1 MEICDSN
8 RFYSHAHIIKEYC
21 DFPDDEP
28 IPLAIQHG
36 VGRRIRQLAHEHYEE
51 PIFDY
56 WVYNEWVKN
65 NAMRVFDISESSLHL
80 LGAPFAYL
88 VRHLK
93 YEPAP
98 FEQRSGTI
106 AFPAHSVPGNEVI
119 GKYEE
124 YAEELSNLPPEFHPI
139 TVSVHPH
146 DIRLGKHN
154 SFVNRGLEVITC
166 GDASPLQVNFLKN
179 FIHFCAPK
187 KYITANSLD
196 SACSYGMYL
205 GLKLFFTGSPPPY
218 DTKSEKERLVDT
230 EHDRIEH
237 AKIRRKYPI
246 DVVNDPATFAEQ
258 QEMAKFDMGE
268 EHLLSPEDLK
278 AYMVDLRS
286 TRKYID
292 KIKPLFVHTSKHF
305 EKAMAP
311 SGPMQPI
318 RNMSQTLPAASS
330 KPSPTNSL
338 SAEIAYSQKKN
349 SRKSL
354 PAVTLICVSS
364 VHTQECI
371 RALFRSTLHFEFAD
385 VQFLTSESVLE
396 EDISFFPELTVQ
408 KIAPIKSTV
417 EYSHFLLSELPQY
430 VKTDHCLVIQNDGYI
445 INPDLWDDSFLEYDY
460 IGAPWPPALPLM
472 NPQGQPTQAMN
483 LAKTRVGNG
492 GFSLRSKKLLDL
504 CSLIDIRSL
513 QLPTQSE
520 DLVICHFY
528 HEWFASQGI
537 QYAPVEV
544 ASKFSFECQIPEG
557 RREIGQ
563 TLGFHG
569 KPHVDAANQYWAKQL
584 IAG

>member
-21 DFPDDEP
+21 GFPDDEP

-36 VGRRIRQLAHEHYEE
+36 VGRRIRQLAHEHFEE
-51 PIFDY
+51 PLFDY

-65 NAMRVFDISESSLHL
+65 NAMREFDISASSLHL

-93 YEPAP
+93 YEAAP
-98 FEQRSGTI
+98 FEERRGTI

-124 YAEELSNLPPEFHPI
+124 YAEVLANLPEEFHPI

-154 SFVNRGLEVITC
+154 SFINRGLEVITC
-166 GDASPLQVNFLKN
+166 GNSSPLQVNFLKN
-179 FIHFCAPK
+179 FVHFCAPK

-196 SACSYGMYL
+196 SACSYALYL

-218 DTKSEKERLVDT
+218 DTKSEKERQVET
-230 EHDRIEH
+230 EQDRAEH
-237 AKIRRKYPI
+237 AKIREKYPI
-246 DVVNDPATFAEQ
+246 DVVHDPATFAEQ

-268 EHLLSPEDLK
+268 EHLLCPEDLK
-278 AYMVDLRS
+278 AYLVDLRS

-311 SGPMQPI
+311 SGPMQPL
-318 RNMSQTLPAASS
+318 RNMSQALPASNDGTPKLS
-330 KPSPTNSL
+330 ESL
-338 SAEIAYSQKKN
+338 SAEIAFQKTN
-349 SRKSL
+349 PSRKEL
-354 PAVTLICVSS
+354 PSVTLVCVSS
-364 VHTQECI
+364 VHIQECV
-371 RALFRSTLHFEFAD
+371 RALYRSTLHFQYAD
-385 VQFLTSESVLE
+385 VLFLSS
-396 EDISFFPELTVQ
+396 EDIPDEELSFFPELTVH
-408 KIAPIKSTV
+408 KIEPIKSTIG
-417 EYSHFLLSELPQY
+417 YSHFLLSRLPKY
-430 VKTDHCLVIQNDGYI
+430 VKTDHCLVIQNDGYVL
-445 INPDLWDDSFLEYDY
+445 NPELWDDSFLNFDY
-460 IGAPWPPALPLM
+460 IGAPWPPALPLV
-472 NPQGQPTQAMN
+472 NQQGQPTQAMN
-483 LAKTRVGNG
+483 MAKTRVGNG
-492 GFSLRSKKLLDL
+492 GFSLRSRKLMDL
-504 CSLIDIRSL
+504 CSLIDIHSL
-513 QLPTQSE
+513 KLPTQSE

-537 QYAPVEV
+537 QFAPVDV
-544 ASKFSFECQIPEG
+544 ASKFSLECEIPEVQ
-557 RREIGQ
+557 RSIGE

-569 KPHVDAANQYWAKQL
+569 KPHVERANQYWVQVLK
-584 IAG
+584 